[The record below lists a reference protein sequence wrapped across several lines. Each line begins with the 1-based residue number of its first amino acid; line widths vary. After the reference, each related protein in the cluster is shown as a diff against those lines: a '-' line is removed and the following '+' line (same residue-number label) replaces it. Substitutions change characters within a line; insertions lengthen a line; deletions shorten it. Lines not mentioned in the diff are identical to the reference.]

1 MKNKSKLISFIV
13 IAALFTLS
21 FTQSAFG
28 NAGQESGQE
37 SEFVPLRIIGMS
49 QGAEITWDKNS
60 STASAIKGKNSLKVT
75 VGSNKAIVNG
85 KAVILSVPIKC
96 EYGRITVPLHIFNNA
111 LGTKINLEDCLKILS
126 IKYVEFLQQENIS
139 ECIALY
145 NKTLKGIVTPQIIKQ
160 QAIVLKSTG
169 SIKQESISSD
179 RNGVHINISIKY
191 TSPVIGQFDYIIRF
205 DYNGFIDDFMLR
217 PVTPS
222 EPYMAP
228 EYDNPDSY
236 SEKEI
241 VIGSGEWKL
250 PGTLTVPKGSGPFPV
265 VILVHGSGPNDRD
278 ETLGPLKPFRDIAAG
293 LAAKNIAV
301 FRYEKRSLEHNL
313 KFGLINK
320 VTVKE
325 ETTDDAF
332 IAADFLAKQKIIDP
346 SNIFILGHSQGGLLI
361 PRIMTDKA
369 SNIFKGAVIMSGPSR
384 FMGDLMVQQYEYLT
398 NLNMATKEQS
408 DLIKAQIDLIKS
420 DTFSPENPPQ
430 GYAMGTPY
438 WWADLKAYYPTETV
452 KKVIKPLLILQGER
466 DYQVTA
472 QEDFIGWKDELSSKE
487 NATFKLYPKLNH
499 MYTEGEGLSTPL
511 EYFTKANVPLYVIDD
526 IAEWVNEAIFPDH
539 R

>member
-1 MKNKSKLISFIV
+1 MKVKSKLISFILL
-13 IAALFTLS
+13 AAFFTLS

-28 NAGQESGQE
+28 NTGQESGRE
-37 SEFVPLRIIGMS
+37 SEFVPLRIIGVS
-49 QGAEITWDKNS
+49 QGAEITWDQKT
-60 STASAIKGKNSLKVT
+60 STASAIKGKNTLKVT

-85 KAVILSVPIKC
+85 KTVILDAPIKC
-96 EYGRITVPLHIFNNA
+96 EYGRITVPLHIINNA
-111 LGTKINLEDCLKILS
+111 LGTKMNLEDCLKILS
-126 IKYVEFLQQENIS
+126 VKYMEFLQQENIS

-145 NKTLKGIVTPQIIKQ
+145 NKTLKGIVTPQIVKQ
-160 QAIVLKSTG
+160 QASILKSAG
-169 SIKQESISSD
+169 SIKQESITSE

-191 TSPVIGQFDYIIRF
+191 TSPFIGKFYYIIRF
-205 DYNGFIDDFMLR
+205 DYSGFIDDFMLR
-217 PVTPS
+217 TITLS
-222 EPYMAP
+222 EPYLAP

-236 SEKEI
+236 LVKEI

-250 PGTLTVPKGSGPFPV
+250 PGILTVPKGNGPFPV
-265 VILVHGSGPNDRD
+265 VILVHGSGPNDKD
-278 ETLGPLKPFRDIAAG
+278 ETLGAQKTFRDLAVG

-301 FRYEKRSLEHNL
+301 LRYEKRSLEHNL
-313 KFGLINK
+313 KFGLIND

-346 SNIFILGHSQGGLLI
+346 SNIFVLGHSQGGLLI

-384 FMGDLMVQQYEYLT
+384 FMGDLMVQQYEYLA
-398 NLNMATKEQS
+398 NLNMATKEQA
-408 DLIKAQIDLIKS
+408 DMIKTQIDLIKS
-420 DTFSPENPPQ
+420 DTFSTENPPQ

-438 WWADLKAYYPTETV
+438 WWADLKAYNPTETV
-452 KKVIKPLLILQGER
+452 KKVTKPLLILQGER

-472 QEDFIGWKDELSSKE
+472 QEDFSGWKNALSSKE

-499 MYTEGEGLSTPL
+499 MYTEGEGQSTPL
-511 EYFTKANVPLYVIDD
+511 EYFKKANVPLYVIDD
-526 IAEWVNEAIFPDH
+526 IAEWVNDAIN
-539 R
+539 

>member
-1 MKNKSKLISFIV
+1 MKIKSKLITFILLAV
-13 IAALFTLS
+13 FFTLS
-21 FTQSAFG
+21 FTHAAFV
-28 NAGQESGQE
+28 NAVQESGQE
-37 SEFVPLRIIGMS
+37 SEFVPLRIIGVS
-49 QGAEITWDKNS
+49 QGAEITWDQKT

-75 VGSNKAIVNG
+75 VGSNKAVVNG
-85 KAVILSVPIKC
+85 KAVILGAPIKS
-96 EYGRITVPLHIFNNA
+96 EYGRITVPLNIINNA
-111 LGTKINLEDCLKILS
+111 LGTNINLEDCLKILS
-126 IKYVEFLQQENIS
+126 VKYVEFLQQENIS

-145 NKTLKGIVTPQIIKQ
+145 NKTLKDIVTPQIVKQ
-160 QAIVLKSTG
+160 QASILKSAG
-169 SIKQESISSD
+169 SIKQESISSQ
-179 RNGVHINISIKY
+179 RNGVHINISIRY

-205 DYNGFIDDFMLR
+205 DYNGFIDDLMLS
-217 PVTPS
+217 PITPS
-222 EPYMAP
+222 EPYTAP

-241 VIGSGEWKL
+241 VIGYGEWKL
-250 PGTLTVPKGSGPFPV
+250 SGTLTVPKGNGPFPV

-278 ETLGPLKPFRDIAAG
+278 ETLGPLKPFRDIAVG

-313 KFGLINK
+313 KFGLINE

-332 IAADFLAKQKIIDP
+332 IAADYLAKQKIIDP

-384 FMGDLMVQQYEYLT
+384 FMGDLMAQQYEYLT
-398 NLNMATKEQS
+398 SLNMATKEQT
-408 DLIKAQIDLIKS
+408 DMIKAQIELIKS
-420 DTFSPENPPQ
+420 DTFSPENPPL

-438 WWADLKAYYPTETV
+438 WWADLKAYNPTETV
-452 KKVIKPLLILQGER
+452 KKVTKPLLILQGER

-472 QEDFIGWKDELSSKE
+472 QEDFVGWKDALSAKE
-487 NATFKLYPKLNH
+487 NAAFKLYPKLNH
-499 MYTEGEGLSTPL
+499 MYTEGEGQSTPI

-526 IAEWVNEAIFPDH
+526 IAEWVNKAYIQ
-539 R
+539 